1 MKVAHNALIV
11 ALLYTTL
18 GVALPFSLVLTSDTP
33 TIRFKNSALPEKRP
47 LEPVHLH
54 KPSFKQYAEQVREDT
69 QSPAATDTE
78 LNAVE
83 INLARVKPTAEA
95 ESETDRDRA
104 FRDHYGA
111 VLGKLV
117 ESRPSEDSPDVQS
130 TNKTQLQPCKQ
141 HTPSRVLTS
150 VNPVDLLDF
159 IDKHGPEC
167 VAIAI
172 FILVPIAYFLLE
184 LLELAIGSCVRERYP
199 HRGRDRLR
207 LLGSERQLRAWSNRQ
222 REEML
227 DSEKHWWQVRRHR

>member
-11 ALLYTTL
+11 ALLYTAL

-33 TIRFKNSALPEKRP
+33 TIRFKNSGLPEKRP
-47 LEPVHLH
+47 LDPVHKH
-54 KPSFKQYAEQVREDT
+54 KPSFKQYLEQAREDA

-78 LNAVE
+78 SNAVE
-83 INLARVKPTAEA
+83 INPARVEPTAEA
-95 ESETDRDRA
+95 ESETNRDRA
-104 FRDHYGA
+104 FRDHYGT
-111 VLGKLV
+111 VLGKLIQ
-117 ESRPSEDSPDVQS
+117 STSNEDNPDAQS
-130 TNKTQLQPCKQ
+130 TNNTQIQPCKQ

-150 VNPVDLLDF
+150 FNPVDLLDF

-199 HRGRDRLR
+199 HRGRHRVR

-227 DSEKHWWQVRRHR
+227 ESEKHWWQLHRHR